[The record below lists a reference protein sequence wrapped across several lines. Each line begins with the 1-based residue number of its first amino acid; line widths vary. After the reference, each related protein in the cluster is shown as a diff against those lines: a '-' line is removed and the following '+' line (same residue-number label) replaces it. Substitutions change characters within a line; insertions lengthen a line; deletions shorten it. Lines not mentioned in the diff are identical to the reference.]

1 MAKFTTEQAADVL
14 AIKQVIYE
22 WGNEL
27 DVNDGLRMESANV
40 LTADCRYNVGGEWR
54 EGLAAAAKFYRE
66 RHARLVAADAL
77 PVMRHLIV
85 SMRVSFD
92 AADKARAGFQ
102 LLFFAKPGQPP
113 IAGYCDPLATA
124 DVRMECRREADGE
137 WRICSFDSG
146 QVFQR
151 G

>member
-1 MAKFTTEQAADVL
+1 MAKFTAGQAADVL

-22 WGNEL
+22 WGDEL
-27 DVNDGLRMESANV
+27 DVNDGMKLESANV
-40 LTADCRYNVGGEWR
+40 LTQDCRYNVGGEWR
-54 EGLAAAAKFYRE
+54 EGLAAAATFYRE
-66 RHARLVAADAL
+66 RNARLVAANAL

-85 SMRVSFD
+85 SLRVKFD
-92 AADKARAGFQ
+92 GADKAKVGFQ
-102 LLFFAKPGQPP
+102 LLFFAKPGTPP

-124 DVRMECRREADGE
+124 DVRMEARREADGE